1 MALVSQQRGGWRT
14 NGSPK
19 GWVGHFS
26 FVVWLMAAPAQ
37 KKQGCRPGAFH
48 LIYGSV
54 LMGGKRREERRT
66 DGGGEGCGETERER
80 ERGLSVFFKRKAL
93 PSDTCHRVG
102 MNPLSVW
109 QEVGASRQ
117 ELKGRVY
124 ANSSSQRKWVPS
136 VSAWGA
142 K

>member
-1 MALVSQQRGGWRT
+1 MESEEKRDGQTEEGRGAG
-14 NGSPK
+14 
-19 GWVGHFS
+19 
-26 FVVWLMAAPAQ
+26 
-37 KKQGCRPGAFH
+37 
-48 LIYGSV
+48 
-54 LMGGKRREERRT
+54 RRR
-66 DGGGEGCGETERER
+66 ERER

>member
-1 MALVSQQRGGWRT
+1 MES
-14 NGSPK
+14 
-19 GWVGHFS
+19 
-26 FVVWLMAAPAQ
+26 
-37 KKQGCRPGAFH
+37 
-48 LIYGSV
+48 
-54 LMGGKRREERRT
+54 EERR
-66 DGGGEGCGETERER
+66 DGQTGKGRGAGRRRER

-117 ELKGRVY
+117 EPKGRVY
-124 ANSSSQRKWVPS
+124 ANSGSQRKWVPS

>member
-1 MALVSQQRGGWRT
+1 MV
-14 NGSPK
+14 
-19 GWVGHFS
+19 
-26 FVVWLMAAPAQ
+26 
-37 KKQGCRPGAFH
+37 
-48 LIYGSV
+48 
-54 LMGGKRREERRT
+54 GKRREERQT
-66 DGGGEGCGETERER
+66 DRRRRGEGVPGDGEREG

-109 QEVGASRQ
+109 QEVRASRQ

-136 VSAWGA
+136 VCAWGPNENGTCFPHRQPFRGQR
-142 K
+142 

>member
-1 MALVSQQRGGWRT
+1 MLMLG
-14 NGSPK
+14 K
-19 GWVGHFS
+19 G
-26 FVVWLMAAPAQ
+26 
-37 KKQGCRPGAFH
+37 RD
-48 LIYGSV
+48 
-54 LMGGKRREERRT
+54 ERQT
-66 DGGGEGCGETERER
+66 DGGGGGGGERGGKRKGLVLFLKLRLFLLTPPTAGGGGGGGWGWVRETAR
-80 ERGLSVFFKRKAL
+80 ERGLSVFFKCKAL

-102 MNPLSVW
+102 TNPLSVW

-124 ANSSSQRKWVPS
+124 ANSCSQRKWVAS